1 MRYSIY
7 DMQTNNHLGY
17 IEANSVDDAELKFYL
32 EFNLESSDSIYALT
46 DDYSK
51 PELTGETKLVLV
63 TSDFYSEYELYRT
76 SDVED
81 LKEYFR
87 KLLKEENVDPDPAK
101 HELIGNQDDIWNIRP
116 FLKIIDEVFYIYDF
130 EEDDEGE
137 LEA

>member
-1 MRYSIY
+1 
-7 DMQTNNHLGY
+7 MQTNNHLGY